1 MTKKATI
8 KSEGEKQRVCKHDS
22 SHIQKKTIPVKKVTT
37 PIIATMKA
45 RGKTKVTI
53 SWTKT
58 AYKGYVKAYVY
69 INGKKT
75 YVRTS
80 PLVHV
85 YTSQGNKKY
94 TNPAGISVAKEEVT
108 LKEGK
113 TSQIKA
119 TLKKAD
125 SSKLLMTD
133 NHTTELRYVS
143 TDKKVATVSADG
155 KITAKSKGSC
165 KVYVISI
172 NGVKK
177 AVKVTVK

>member
-1 MTKKATI
+1 MYLCLNGHTVTYAG
-8 KSEGEKQRVCKHDS
+8 SEVG
-22 SHIQKKTIPVKKVTT
+22 
-37 PIIATMKA
+37 
-45 RGKTKVTI
+45 
-53 SWTKT
+53 
-58 AYKGYVKAYVY
+58 
-69 INGKKT
+69 
-75 YVRTS
+75 
-80 PLVHV
+80 
-85 YTSQGNKKY
+85 
-94 TNPAGISVAKEEVT
+94 SVI
-108 LKEGK
+108 L
-113 TSQIKA
+113 I
-119 TLKKAD
+119 KKAD